1 VLKKTT
7 HTWLKEVGSNV
18 MKQGVKDANEAWQRY
33 FKGVAEKPRL
43 KSKHH
48 SIPKFY
54 VNYETL
60 KKTQNGFQGEKL
72 GIVKTAEPLPDVP
85 EGDPSYVVPQELD
98 EADAPT
104 TGIIPPT
111 GTTNHN
117 VLYAIIGMASLIVLG
132 AGTYGI
138 RRFLKK

>member
-1 VLKKTT
+1 MKAIMKLLSDNDNNLVFENKSEVAKVVKTG
-7 HTWLKEVGSNV
+7 GSYLY
-18 MKQGVKDANEAWQRY
+18 NETPGNYA
-33 FKGVAEKPRL
+33 PRL
-43 KSKHH
+43 
-48 SIPKFY
+48 
-54 VNYETL
+54 V
-60 KKTQNGFQGEKL
+60 
-72 GIVKTAEPLPDVP
+72 APDVP
-85 EGDPSYVVPQELD
+85 EGDPSYVVPQEPD